1 MALDVWD
8 QQDSIWIILE
18 GGDKLLDEV
27 NEFCDMHKIHILG
40 MDETY
45 IVPQKPKEKNLEWPT
60 SITIK

>member
-45 IVPQKPKEKNLEWPT
+45 IVPQKPKEKK
-60 SITIK
+60 I